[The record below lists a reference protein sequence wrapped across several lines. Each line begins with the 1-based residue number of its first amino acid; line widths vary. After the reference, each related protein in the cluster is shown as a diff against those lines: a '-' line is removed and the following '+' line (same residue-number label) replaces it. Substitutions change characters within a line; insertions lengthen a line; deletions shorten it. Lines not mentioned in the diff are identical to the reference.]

1 MVERIER
8 VVRVKGI
15 ESEANRFFE
24 RKEGY
29 EDHRRG
35 KKQFARVLDRE
46 INKEE
51 RPANEAGAGI
61 PNAYKLDLS
70 LRPTQSLFYVQGVDL
85 REAERKMHD
94 AG

>member
-1 MVERIER
+1 M
-8 VVRVKGI
+8 
-15 ESEANRFFE
+15 
-24 RKEGY
+24 
-29 EDHRRG
+29 
-35 KKQFARVLDRE
+35 
-46 INKEE
+46 
-51 RPANEAGAGI
+51 

>member
-8 VVRVKGI
+8 VARVKGI
-15 ESEANRFFE
+15 ESDANRFFE

-29 EDHRRG
+29 EDHRQG
-35 KKQFARVLDRE
+35 KKQFAKVLDRE
-46 INKEE
+46 IEREE

-61 PNAYKLDLS
+61 PNAYKLDL